1 MTEQFRDQ
9 ISAFIDDELSDEEGA
24 FLVRRLE
31 REEPSRQQAVRYM
44 MIGCAL
50 RGELLQRDP
59 HVLRRRVES
68 VLTGSSVRPAASARP
83 ARRAL
88 SAYLRPLVGVG
99 IAATVAAV
107 AVLGLRSLNNS
118 PAAVPSTAATTA
130 STAGSPPAQ
139 WTEPASY
146 VVPQDVTGNR
156 PMSPIRLTNYLVRH
170 GEYASGLSRTS
181 VHSNLIGAEE
191 PLEQNADFDPGP
203 DQAPPVRETGLRA
216 PE

>member
-1 MTEQFRDQ
+1 MTEQFRHQ

-31 REEPSRQQAVRYM
+31 REEQSRQQAVRYM

-59 HVLRRRVES
+59 HVLRRRIES
-68 VLTGSSVRPAASARP
+68 AITGSSVRPAAPARP

-88 SAYLRPLVGVG
+88 SVYLRPLVGVG
-99 IAATVAAV
+99 IAATVATV
-107 AVLGLRSLNNS
+107 AVLGLRSLNNN
-118 PAAVPSTAATTA
+118 PAAAPSTAATA
-130 STAGSPPAQ
+130 STTGSAPAQ

-181 VHSNLIGAEE
+181 VHSNVVGAAEL
-191 PLEQNADFDPGP
+191 LEQDASFDPGP
-203 DQAPPVRETGLRA
+203 DQAPPVQRTELRA